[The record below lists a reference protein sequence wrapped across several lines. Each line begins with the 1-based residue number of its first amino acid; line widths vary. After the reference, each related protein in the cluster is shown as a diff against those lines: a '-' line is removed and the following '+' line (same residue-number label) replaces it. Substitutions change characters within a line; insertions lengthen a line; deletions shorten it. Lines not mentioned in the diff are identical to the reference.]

1 MRPFEELR
9 IWQDAQE
16 IALAVYALLKD
27 NKDYG
32 FRDQIQRAS
41 ISISNNIAEGGGY
54 NSDKTMIRY
63 LRIAR
68 GSCNEVR
75 NMLYLCPKLGYCSE
89 ETALELNKRCKS
101 LSNAIGA
108 FISYLESPQSQVLSP
123 KS

>member
-1 MRPFEELR
+1 
-9 IWQDAQE
+9 
-16 IALAVYALLKD
+16 
-27 NKDYG
+27 
-32 FRDQIQRAS
+32 
-41 ISISNNIAEGGGY
+41 
-54 NSDKTMIRY
+54 MIRY

-108 FISYLESPQSQVLSP
+108 FISYLENNKGQRTEDKGQKPEN
-123 KS
+123 